1 VQSGQ
6 TDHSFLRVSLIP
18 VFFSGLPDGLRESS
32 IRSGVQNT
40 LPDFLFSLLSE

>member
-1 VQSGQ
+1 VQSDQ
-6 TDHSFLRVSLIP
+6 TDHGFLRVSLIP

-32 IRSGVQNT
+32 IRFGVQNT